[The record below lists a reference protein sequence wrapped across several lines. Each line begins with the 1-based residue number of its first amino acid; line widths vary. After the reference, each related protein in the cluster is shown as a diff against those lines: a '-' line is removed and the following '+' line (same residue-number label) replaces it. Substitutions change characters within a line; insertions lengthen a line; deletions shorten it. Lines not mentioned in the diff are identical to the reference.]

1 MYRRLDKKTR
11 TKNGY
16 AGDPLRERCL
26 ALADHVIAT
35 GETVRRTAAR
45 FGKSKSTVHKDVTER
60 LRFIDRARWAK
71 VRRVLETN
79 RAERHIRGGEATKR
93 KYRDKTEQR
102 REEK

>member
-1 MYRRLDKKTR
+1 MKQKSRPKES
-11 TKNGY
+11 Y

-26 ALADHVIAT
+26 ALADHIIAT
-35 GETVRRTAAR
+35 GETVRQTAAR

-60 LRFIDRARWAK
+60 LRVFDRARWTK

-93 KYRDKTEQR
+93 KYKDKANQS
-102 REEK
+102 REGK